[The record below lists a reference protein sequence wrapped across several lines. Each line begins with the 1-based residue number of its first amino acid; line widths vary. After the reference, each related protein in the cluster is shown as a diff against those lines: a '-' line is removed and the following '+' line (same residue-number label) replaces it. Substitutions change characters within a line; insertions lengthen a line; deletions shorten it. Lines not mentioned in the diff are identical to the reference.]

1 MLLFWII
8 CGLMTLLALWFVLP
22 PLFAHAEGR
31 KVDEVRAANVLVY
44 QDQCQE
50 LEADLHNGLI
60 GEAEYQK
67 EKQEL
72 ERRLLADTET
82 AKRASSASSTGTS
95 PATRK
100 VAYAVA
106 AAIPIVAIAFYL
118 VRGNP
123 RGLNPETAPSTMPGA
138 ETQSGEMT
146 PQQIEAN
153 VGKLA
158 KRLEENPNDAQ
169 GWVMLGRSYMM
180 MERYADAATAYGRAT
195 TLNGGDANLWTDY
208 AEALALSNGQ
218 RLEGKPMEAINRA
231 LQIDPNNEQA
241 LAFAGEAAFQAEDYK
256 KAIEYW
262 QKLRAGSEAQKAVS
276 DRLAKAKELAAGR
289 GSR

>member
-1 MLLFWII
+1 MLLFWIV
-8 CGLMTLLALWFVLP
+8 CGLMILLALWFVLP
-22 PLFAHAEGR
+22 PLFAHAEDR
-31 KVDEVRAANVLVY
+31 KSDELSAANILVY

-50 LEADLHNGLI
+50 LDTDLRNGLI
-60 GEAEYQK
+60 GEPEYQK

-82 AKRASSASSTGTS
+82 AKRASSASPGTS
-95 PATRK
+95 PSIRK
-100 VAYAVA
+100 LAYTVT
-106 AAIPIVAIAFYL
+106 AAIPIFAIAFNL

-123 RGLNPETAPSTMPGA
+123 KALNPETAPSTMPAA

-169 GWVMLGRSYMM
+169 GWVMLGRSYTM

-195 TLNGGDANLWTDY
+195 TLNGSDATLWTDY

-231 LQIDPNNEQA
+231 LQIDPKNEKA
-241 LAFAGEAAFQAEDYK
+241 LALAGEAAYQAADYK
-256 KAIEYW
+256 KAIECW
-262 QKLRAGSEAQKAVS
+262 QKLRAGSDTGKAVS
-276 DRLAKAKELAAGR
+276 AQLAKAKELAAGR

>member
-1 MLLFWII
+1 MI
-8 CGLMTLLALWFVLP
+8 LLALWFVLP
-22 PLFAHAEGR
+22 QLFAHAEGA
-31 KVDEVRAANVLVY
+31 KSDEMSAANVLVY

-50 LEADLHNGLI
+50 LETDLRNGLI
-60 GEAEYQK
+60 GEPEYEK

-82 AKRASSASSTGTS
+82 AKRASSASPGTS

-100 VAYAVA
+100 VAYAVT

-118 VRGNP
+118 ARGNP
-123 RGLNPETAPSTMPGA
+123 KALNPATAPSTQPAA

-146 PQQIEAN
+146 PQQVEAN

-169 GWVMLGRSYMM
+169 GWVMLGRSYTM

-195 TLNGGDANLWTDY
+195 TLNGSDAGLWTDY
-208 AEALALSNGQ
+208 AEALALANGQ

-231 LQIDPNNEQA
+231 LQIDPNNEKA
-241 LAFAGEAAFQAEDYK
+241 LALAGEAAYQVADYK

-262 QKLRAGSEAQKAVS
+262 QKLRAGSETQKAVS
-276 DRLAKAKELAAGR
+276 DQLAKAKELAAGR

>member
-8 CGLMTLLALWFVLP
+8 CGLMMLLALWFVLP
-22 PLFAHAEGR
+22 PLLAQAEKG
-31 KVDEVRAANVLVY
+31 KSDEMGAANILIY
-44 QDQCQE
+44 QDQCRE
-50 LEADLHNGLI
+50 LETDLRNGLI
-60 GEAEYQK
+60 GEPEYQK

-82 AKRASSASSTGTS
+82 AKRVSSASKGTS
-95 PATRK
+95 SATRK
-100 VAYAVA
+100 LAYAVTA
-106 AAIPIVAIAFYL
+106 TVPIIAITFYL

-123 RGLNPETAPSTMPGA
+123 KALNPETVPSTQPA
-138 ETQSGEMT
+138 TETQSGEMT
-146 PQQIEAN
+146 PQQIAAN

-169 GWVMLGRSYMM
+169 GWVMLGRSYTM

-195 TLNGGDANLWTDY
+195 TLNGSDANLWTDY

-231 LQIDPNNEQA
+231 LQIDPNNEKA
-241 LAFAGEAAFQAEDYK
+241 LALAGEAAYQATDYK

-262 QKLRAGSEAQKAVS
+262 QKLRVGSETQKAVS
-276 DRLAKAKELAAGR
+276 DQLAKAKELAAGR

>member
-1 MLLFWII
+1 MFLFWII

-22 PLFAHAEGR
+22 PLFAQGESR
-31 KVDEVRAANVLVY
+31 KSDEMRAANVLVY

-50 LEADLHNGLI
+50 LETDLRNGLI
-60 GEAEYQK
+60 GEPEYQK
-67 EKQEL
+67 ERQEL

-82 AKRASSASSTGTS
+82 AKRASSASTGSS
-95 PATRK
+95 PAIRK
-100 VAYAVA
+100 VAYAVT

-123 RGLNPETAPSTMPGA
+123 RALNPGTAPSTQPAA

-158 KRLEENPNDAQ
+158 KRLEENPGDAQ
-169 GWVMLGRSYMM
+169 GWVMLGRSYTML
-180 MERYADAATAYGRAT
+180 ERYADAATAYGRAT
-195 TLNGGDANLWTDY
+195 ALKGSDANLWTDY

-231 LQIDPNNEQA
+231 LQIDPNNEKA
-241 LAFAGEAAFQAEDYK
+241 LALAGEAAYQNADYK

-262 QKLRAGSEAQKAVS
+262 QKLRVGSETGKAVS
-276 DRLAKAKELAAGR
+276 DQLAKAKELAAGR

>member
-22 PLFAHAEGR
+22 PLLAQAEKG
-31 KVDEVRAANVLVY
+31 KIDEMGAANILIY

-50 LEADLHNGLI
+50 LETDLRNGLI
-60 GEAEYQK
+60 GEPEYQK
-67 EKQEL
+67 EQQEL

-82 AKRASSASSTGTS
+82 AKRAASASKGTS
-95 PATRK
+95 SATRK
-100 VAYAVA
+100 LAYAVTA
-106 AAIPIVAIAFYL
+106 AVPIVAITFYL

-123 RGLNPETAPSTMPGA
+123 KALDPETAPSTQPAA

-146 PQQIEAN
+146 PQQIAAN

-169 GWVMLGRSYMM
+169 GWVMLGRSYTMM
-180 MERYADAATAYGRAT
+180 QRYADAATAYGRAT
-195 TLNGGDANLWTDY
+195 TLNGSDANLWTDY

-231 LQIDPNNEQA
+231 LQIDPKNEKA
-241 LAFAGEAAFQAEDYK
+241 LALAGEAAYQATDYN

-262 QKLRAGSEAQKAVS
+262 QKLRVGSETQTAVS
-276 DRLAKAKELAAGR
+276 DQLAKAKELAAGR

>member
-1 MLLFWII
+1 MLLFWVI

-22 PLFAHAEGR
+22 PLFAHAGSR
-31 KVDEVRAANVLVY
+31 KSDETRAANVLVY

-50 LEADLHNGLI
+50 LETDLRNGLI
-60 GEAEYQK
+60 GEPEYQK
-67 EKQEL
+67 EKEEL

-82 AKRASSASSTGTS
+82 AKGASSPSTGTS

-118 VRGNP
+118 IRGNP
-123 RGLNPETAPSTMPGA
+123 KALNPETAPSTRPVA
-138 ETQSGEMT
+138 ENQSGEMT
-146 PQQIEAN
+146 PQQIAAN

-169 GWVMLGRSYMM
+169 GWVMLGRSYTM

-195 TLNGGDANLWTDY
+195 TLNASDASLWTDY
-208 AEALALSNGQ
+208 GEALALSNGQ
-218 RLEGKPMEAINRA
+218 RLEGKPMEAVNRA
-231 LQIDPNNEQA
+231 LQIDPNNEKA
-241 LAFAGEAAFQAEDYK
+241 LALAGEAAYQAADYK

-262 QKLRAGSEAQKAVS
+262 QKLRAGSETGKAVS
-276 DRLAKAKELAAGR
+276 DQLAKAKELAASR

>member
-1 MLLFWII
+1 
-8 CGLMTLLALWFVLP
+8 MTLLALWFVLP
-22 PLFAHAEGR
+22 PLFAPTEGR
-31 KVDEVRAANVLVY
+31 KSDEMRAANVLVY

-50 LEADLHNGLI
+50 LETDLRNGLI
-60 GEAEYQK
+60 GEPEYQK
-67 EKQEL
+67 EKEEL

-82 AKRASSASSTGTS
+82 AKRAPSASPSTS
-95 PATRK
+95 PATRR

-106 AAIPIVAIAFYL
+106 AAIPVVAIAFYL

-123 RGLNPETAPSTMPGA
+123 RALNPETAPSTMPGA

-146 PQQIEAN
+146 RQQIEAN

-169 GWVMLGRSYMM
+169 GWVMLGRSYTM
-180 MERYADAATAYGRAT
+180 MERYADAAVAYGRAT
-195 TLNGGDANLWTDY
+195 ALKPGDASLWTDY

-231 LQIDPNNEQA
+231 LQIDPKNEQA
-241 LAFAGEAAFQAEDYK
+241 LALAGEAAFQAADYK
-256 KAIEYW
+256 RAIEYW
-262 QKLRAGSEAQKAVS
+262 QKLPAGSETGNEVA

>member
-1 MLLFWII
+1 MLLFWIV
-8 CGLMTLLALWFVLP
+8 CGLMILLALWFVLP
-22 PLFAHAEGR
+22 PLFAHADDR
-31 KVDEVRAANVLVY
+31 KSDETGAANVLVY

-50 LEADLHNGLI
+50 LDTDLRNGLI
-60 GEAEYQK
+60 GEPEYQK

-82 AKRASSASSTGTS
+82 AKRASSASLGTS
-95 PATRK
+95 SSIRK
-100 VAYAVA
+100 LAYTVT

-123 RGLNPETAPSTMPGA
+123 KALNPETAPSTQPGA

-169 GWVMLGRSYMM
+169 GWVMLGRSYTML
-180 MERYADAATAYGRAT
+180 ERYADAATAYGRAT
-195 TLNGGDANLWTDY
+195 TLNGSDASRWTDY

-218 RLEGKPMEAINRA
+218 RLEGKPMEAITRA
-231 LQIDPNNEQA
+231 LQLDPNNEQA
-241 LAFAGEAAFQAEDYK
+241 LAFAGEAAYQAADYK

-262 QKLRAGSEAQKAVS
+262 QKLPAGSETRKAVS

>member
-22 PLFAHAEGR
+22 PLFAHAESP
-31 KVDEVRAANVLVY
+31 KSDETRAANVLVY

-50 LEADLHNGLI
+50 LETDLRNALI
-60 GEAEYQK
+60 GEPEYQK
-67 EKQEL
+67 EKEEL

-82 AKRASSASSTGTS
+82 AKRASTALPATS
-95 PATRK
+95 QATRK

-123 RGLNPETAPSTMPGA
+123 KGLNPETAPSTMPAA

-169 GWVMLGRSYMM
+169 GWVMLGRSYTM

-195 TLNGGDANLWTDY
+195 TLNGSDASLWTDY
-208 AEALALSNGQ
+208 AEVLALSNGR
-218 RLEGKPMEAINRA
+218 RLEGKPMEALNRA
-231 LQIDPNNEQA
+231 LQIDPRNDKA
-241 LAFAGEAAFQAEDYK
+241 LALAGEAAFQAADYK

-262 QKLRAGSEAQKAVS
+262 QKLPAGSETGKAVA
-276 DRLAKAKELAAGR
+276 DHLAKAKELAAGR

>member
-22 PLFAHAEGR
+22 PLFAPTEGL
-31 KVDEVRAANVLVY
+31 KSDEMRAANVLVY

-50 LEADLHNGLI
+50 LETDLRNGLI
-60 GEAEYQK
+60 GEPEYQK
-67 EKQEL
+67 EKEEL

-82 AKRASSASSTGTS
+82 ANRAPSASPKTS

-106 AAIPIVAIAFYL
+106 AAIPVVAIAFYL

-123 RGLNPETAPSTMPGA
+123 KALNPETAPSTMPGA

-158 KRLEENPNDAQ
+158 KRLEANPNDAQ
-169 GWVMLGRSYMM
+169 GWVMLGRSYTM
-180 MERYADAATAYGRAT
+180 MERYADAAAAYGRAT
-195 TLNGGDANLWTDY
+195 ALKPSDASLWTDY

-231 LQIDPNNEQA
+231 LQLDPNNEQA
-241 LAFAGEAAFQAEDYK
+241 LAFAGEAAFQATDYK

-262 QKLRAGSEAQKAVS
+262 QKLPAGSETRKAVS

>member
-22 PLFAHAEGR
+22 PLFAPTEGR
-31 KVDEVRAANVLVY
+31 KSDEMRAANVLVY

-50 LEADLHNGLI
+50 LETDLRNGLI
-60 GEAEYQK
+60 GEPEYQK
-67 EKQEL
+67 EKEEL

-82 AKRASSASSTGTS
+82 ANRAPSASRKTS

-100 VAYAVA
+100 DAYVFA
-106 AAIPIVAIAFYL
+106 ASLHVVAIAFYL

-123 RGLNPETAPSTMPGA
+123 KALNPHTGPSTMPGA

-158 KRLEENPNDAQ
+158 KRLEANPNDAQ
-169 GWVMLGRSYMM
+169 GWVMLGRSYTM
-180 MERYADAATAYGRAT
+180 MERFADAASAYEHAT
-195 TLNGGDANLWTDY
+195 TLNASDANIWADY
-208 AEALALSNGQ
+208 GEALAMANGQ
-218 RLEGKPMEAINRA
+218 QLAGKPAEAINRA
-231 LQIDPNNEQA
+231 LQIDP
-241 LAFAGEAAFQAEDYK
+241 K
-256 KAIEYW
+256 H
-262 QKLRAGSEAQKAVS
+262 QKA
-276 DRLAKAKELAAGR
+276 L
-289 GSR
+289 

>member
-1 MLLFWII
+1 MLVFWII

-22 PLFAHAEGR
+22 PLFAHAESR
-31 KVDEVRAANVLVY
+31 KSDDMRTANVLVY

-50 LEADLHNGLI
+50 LETDLRNGLI
-60 GEAEYQK
+60 GESAYHK
-67 EKQEL
+67 ERQEL

-82 AKRASSASSTGTS
+82 AKRTSAASTATS

-100 VAYAVA
+100 VAYAVT

-118 VRGNP
+118 ARGNP
-123 RGLNPETAPSTMPGA
+123 KALNPETAPSTQPAA

-169 GWVMLGRSYMM
+169 GWVMLGRSYTML
-180 MERYADAATAYGRAT
+180 ERYADAATAYGRAT
-195 TLNGGDANLWTDY
+195 TLNGSDANLWTDY

-231 LQIDPNNEQA
+231 LQLDPNNEKA
-241 LAFAGEAAFQAEDYK
+241 LALAGEAAFQAADYK

-262 QKLRAGSEAQKAVS
+262 GKLRVGSETQKAVA
-276 DRLAKAKELAAGR
+276 DQLAKAKELAAGQ

>member
-1 MLLFWII
+1 MLLFWVM

-22 PLFAHAEGR
+22 PLFARAESR
-31 KVDEVRAANVLVY
+31 KSDEMRAANVLVY
-44 QDQCQE
+44 QDQRQE
-50 LEADLHNGLI
+50 LETDLRNGLI
-60 GEAEYQK
+60 GAPEYQK

-82 AKRASSASSTGTS
+82 AKRAAPALTGTS
-95 PATRK
+95 PATRR
-100 VAYAVA
+100 VAYTVT

-118 VRGNP
+118 ARGNP
-123 RGLNPETAPSTMPGA
+123 KALNPETAPSTQPAA

-146 PQQIEAN
+146 RQQIEAN

-158 KRLEENPNDAQ
+158 KRLEDNPNDAQ
-169 GWVMLGRSYMM
+169 GWVMLGRSYTM

-195 TLNGGDANLWTDY
+195 TLNGSDAGLWTDY

-241 LAFAGEAAFQAEDYK
+241 LAFAGEAAFRAGDYK
-256 KAIEYW
+256 KAVEYW
-262 QKLRAGSEAQKAVS
+262 QKLRAGSEAGKAVS

>member
-22 PLFAHAEGR
+22 PLFAHAESR
-31 KVDEVRAANVLVY
+31 KSDEMSAANVLVY

-50 LEADLHNGLI
+50 LATDLRNGLI
-60 GEAEYQK
+60 GEPEYQK

-82 AKRASSASSTGTS
+82 AKRASFASPTTSSST
-95 PATRK
+95 RK
-100 VAYAVA
+100 LAYTVT

-118 VRGNP
+118 ARGNP
-123 RGLNPETAPSTMPGA
+123 KALNPETVPGTQPA
-138 ETQSGEMT
+138 AQTQSGEMT
-146 PQQIEAN
+146 PQQIAAN

-158 KRLEENPNDAQ
+158 KRLEENPNDAE

-195 TLNGGDANLWTDY
+195 TLNPSDANLWTDY
-208 AEALALSNGQ
+208 AEALALANGQ

-231 LQIDPNNEQA
+231 LQIDPKNEQA
-241 LAFAGEAAFQAEDYK
+241 LALAGEAAFQAADYK
-256 KAIEYW
+256 RAIEYW
-262 QKLRAGSEAQKAVS
+262 QKLPAGSETGKAVS
-276 DRLAKAKELAAGR
+276 DRLAKAKDLAAGR

>member
-1 MLLFWII
+1 
-8 CGLMTLLALWFVLP
+8 MTLLALWFVLP

-31 KVDEVRAANVLVY
+31 KSDEVRAANVLIY

-50 LEADLHNGLI
+50 LETDLRNGLI
-60 GEAEYQK
+60 GEPEYQK

-72 ERRLLADTET
+72 ERRLLADTESS
-82 AKRASSASSTGTS
+82 AKRASSASAGTS
-95 PATRK
+95 PSTRK
-100 VAYAVA
+100 LAYTVT

-118 VRGNP
+118 ARGNP
-123 RGLNPETAPSTMPGA
+123 KALNPETAPSTQPA
-138 ETQSGEMT
+138 AQTQSGEMT

-169 GWVMLGRSYMM
+169 GWVMLGRSYTM

-195 TLNGGDANLWTDY
+195 ALNAGDASLWTDY

-231 LQIDPNNEQA
+231 LQIDPHNEQA
-241 LAFAGEAAFQAEDYK
+241 LAFAGEAAFQAADYK

-262 QKLRAGSEAQKAVS
+262 QKLRAGSETQKAVS

>member
-1 MLLFWII
+1 MLLFWVI

-22 PLFAHAEGR
+22 PLFAFAGGR
-31 KVDEVRAANVLVY
+31 KIDETRAANVLVY
-44 QDQCQE
+44 QDQCEE
-50 LEADLHNGLI
+50 LETDLRNRLI
-60 GEAEYQK
+60 GEPEYQK

-82 AKRASSASSTGTS
+82 AKRASAPSTGTS

-118 VRGNP
+118 IRGNP
-123 RGLNPETAPSTMPGA
+123 RALNPETAPSTRPVA
-138 ETQSGEMT
+138 ENQSGEMT
-146 PQQIEAN
+146 PQQIGAN

-169 GWVMLGRSYMM
+169 GWVMLGRSYTM

-195 TLNGGDANLWTDY
+195 TLNGSDAGLWTDY

-218 RLEGKPMEAINRA
+218 RLEGKPMEAVNRA
-231 LQIDPNNEQA
+231 LQIDPNNEKA
-241 LAFAGEAAFQAEDYK
+241 LALAGEAAYQAADYK

-262 QKLRAGSEAQKAVS
+262 QKLRAGSETQKAVS
-276 DRLAKAKELAAGR
+276 DQLAKAKELVAGR